1 MTLRVAAIAVLTGA
15 LALAGC
21 GKMGALERP
30 GPLAGKGSGADA
42 GSDPGRAI
50 RTVDPRN
57 RDDAPVP
64 PRPQPIDSAPSAT
77 SSAPQG
83 ALPDPYARPR

>member
-1 MTLRVAAIAVLTGA
+1 MTLRILAIAAVA

-30 GPLAGKGSGADA
+30 GPLMGKGSGADA

-64 PRPQPIDSAPSAT
+64 PRTQPIDSAPSAT

-83 ALPDPYARPR
+83 AIPDPYARPR